1 MKIQAESPI
10 LPESKLTRIVFE
22 SGLGP
27 SPLFDLA
34 HVIAALLAIGDAGT
48 MGRARMGREVGL
60 GQGSVRTLIGRLAA
74 EGLVKTTQSGCALT
88 DSGMELYNQLRA
100 GVSAI
105 QPLECQG
112 LRIGDLCLGALI
124 KGGYENLG
132 SVTEIRDLALRHG
145 AHGAVIFAYS
155 NNELFLP
162 SMPEMK
168 EPEIRH
174 IMKRLV
180 DIFHP
185 HEGDIILV
193 CGARKS
199 QSAKNALLAVAY
211 SILTREAKI

>member
-1 MKIQAESPI
+1 MESLI
-10 LPESKLTRIVFE
+10 LSESKLARIAFE

-27 SPLFDLA
+27 SPLFDLT
-34 HVIAALLAIGDAGT
+34 HVIAVVLAIGDAGT

-60 GQGSVRTLIGRLAA
+60 GQGSIRTLIGRLVA
-74 EGLVKTTQSGCALT
+74 EGLVKTRQSGCTLT
-88 DSGMELYNQLRA
+88 DSGMEMYHQLRA

-105 QPLECQG
+105 QTLECQG
-112 LRIGDLCLGALI
+112 LRIGELCLGALI

-145 AHGAVIFAYS
+145 AYGAVIYAYS
-155 NNELFLP
+155 SNKLFLP

-168 EPEIRH
+168 EPEMQN
-174 IMKRLV
+174 IMRRLV

-193 CGARKS
+193 CGAQKS

-211 SILTREAKI
+211 SILTKDAKIGKES